1 MLLSDRTIIS
11 QETIALF
18 NKSTFRLLTI
28 PEVKFSKFSQ
38 DVLATDNTMMLIVT
52 ASIGGEFI

>member
-11 QETIALF
+11 QENIALF

-28 PEVKFSKFSQ
+28 PEVKFYKFYL
-38 DVLATDNTMMLIVT
+38 DVFNTYQTMTLIVT
-52 ASIGGEFI
+52 APIRTEFV